1 MKVAADSSPLIAL
14 AKINEFQLVQQLF
27 EEIWISSEVFSEIA
41 VVGRGRAGS
50 QETRSADIRQSF
62 ARLLTRGFYLERAF
76 LDSRLKMLGLP
87 AL

>member
-1 MKVAADSSPLIAL
+1 VKVAADSSPLIAL

-50 QETRSADIRQSF
+50 QETRSAPWIKTRRVEKPVDLL
-62 ARLLTRGFYLERAF
+62 ALRLR
-76 LDSRLKMLGLP
+76 
-87 AL
+87 